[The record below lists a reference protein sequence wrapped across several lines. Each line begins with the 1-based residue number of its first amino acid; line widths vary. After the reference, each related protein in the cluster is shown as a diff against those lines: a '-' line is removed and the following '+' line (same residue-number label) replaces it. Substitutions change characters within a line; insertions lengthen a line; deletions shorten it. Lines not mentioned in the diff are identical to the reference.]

1 MVINLLNKIKIMK
14 TLKLTIA
21 VLAFLFVGV
30 TANAAKQKISK
41 SDAVNIYINAIANGK
56 VQGLDQVLD
65 SEMQFNTKRG
75 ENITTIDKNTF
86 LDFLTKNGSGGAPL
100 NTSTTVIQD
109 DDNMQKIKV
118 DFKYDGFVRSDVL
131 TLSRTTGW
139 VITNI
144 ISTTK

>member
-1 MVINLLNKIKIMK
+1 MK

-30 TANAAKQKISK
+30 TANAVARKITK
-41 SDAVNIYINAIANGK
+41 SDVVNIYIDAIANGK
-56 VQGLDQVLD
+56 TKGLDQVLD
-65 SEMQFNTKRG
+65 NDMQFNTKRG
-75 ENITTIDKNTF
+75 ENVTTIDKNTF
-86 LDFLTKNGSGGAPL
+86 LDFLEKNGTGGAPL

-109 DDNMQKIKV
+109 DENTQKIKV

-131 TLSRTTGW
+131 TLRRTTGW

-144 ISTTK
+144 ISSTK

>member
-1 MVINLLNKIKIMK
+1 MK

-30 TANAAKQKISK
+30 TANAATKKITK
-41 SDAVNIYINAIANGK
+41 TDVVNIYIDAIANGK
-56 VQGLDQVLD
+56 TQGLDNVLD
-65 SEMQFNTKRG
+65 NDMQFNTKRG

-86 LDFLTKNGSGGAPL
+86 LDFLTKNGTGGAPL

-109 DDNMQKIKV
+109 DENTQKIKV

-139 VITNI
+139 VITNVT
-144 ISTTK
+144 STTK

>member
-1 MVINLLNKIKIMK
+1 MK

-21 VLAFLFVGV
+21 VLAFLFLGV
-30 TANAAKQKISK
+30 TANAASKKIDK
-41 SDAVNIYINAIANGK
+41 TDVVNIYIDAVANGK
-56 VQGLDQVLD
+56 TQSLDQVLD
-65 SEMQFNTKRG
+65 SEMQFQTKRG
-75 ENITTIDKNTF
+75 DNLTTIDKNTF
-86 LDFLTKNGSGGAPL
+86 LDFLKKNGSGAAPV

-118 DFKYDGFVRSDVL
+118 DFKYDGYMRSDVL

-139 VITNI
+139 VITNV